1 LVAGR
6 PLILGGVTIEH
17 THGLVGHSDADAVL
31 HAIADALLGAAALGD
46 IGDMFPDTDP
56 QYSGASSA
64 HLLSEVV
71 RRVRV
76 AGWRIANVDLVVHAE
91 RPRLAHHKL
100 AMRNC
105 IAELL
110 LISPD
115 RVSVKAK
122 TGELVGPIGRGEAI
136 SCEAVVLIE

>member
-1 LVAGR
+1 
-6 PLILGGVTIEH
+6 
-17 THGLVGHSDADAVL
+17 
-31 HAIADALLGAAALGD
+31 
-46 IGDMFPDTDP
+46 
-56 QYSGASSA
+56 
-64 HLLSEVV
+64 
-71 RRVRV
+71 
-76 AGWRIANVDLVVHAE
+76 
-91 RPRLAHHKL
+91 
-100 AMRNC
+100 MRNC